1 MPMTI
6 VDKTMCEQIWLMLNS
21 VDVADVNIAIAII
34 RQKFNYPTNE
44 DIEVL
49 LCIQH
54 RIQQNMQ
61 LGNASRELI
70 ELEREIYE
78 HLN

>member
-1 MPMTI
+1 MPITI
-6 VDKTMCEQIWLMLNS
+6 VDKTMCEQLWLMLHS
-21 VDVADVNIAIAII
+21 VDVADFNIAIGII
-34 RQKFNYPTNE
+34 RQKFNDPTDE

-54 RIQQNMQ
+54 RIQQDMQ

-70 ELEREIYE
+70 ELELEIYE